1 MEIKLLSLPSLFE
14 GPDGADGP
22 DGPDEAD
29 GVGTFSGVDGL
40 I

>member
-1 MEIKLLSLPSLFE
+1 MFE